1 MIIELRVTPEKGSLF
16 KISFNME
23 TGLITTVDNEGLIN
37 QEVVNGDNLPRY
49 IKSTVNRV
57 LDVWENQE

>member
-1 MIIELRVTPEKGSLF
+1 MIIELRVTPEKDSLF

-57 LDVWENQE
+57 LNIWENQE